1 MALCFFPQ
9 AVVCRP
15 LLSSSP
21 AAKVVVFKAKAKAAA
36 TEAATVV
43 AATAVAP
50 PPHQLQVSRSSSGLR
65 QKKQTRIGASGFI
78 SLHSS
83 RRLSL
88 AAAK

>member
-1 MALCFFPQ
+1 MALCFFSQ

-21 AAKVVVFKAKAKAAA
+21 AVKVVVFKAKAK
-36 TEAATVV
+36 T

-50 PPHQLQVSRSSSGLR
+50 PPHQLQVSRSSFGHR

-78 SLHSS
+78 SLYSS

>member
-21 AAKVVVFKAKAKAAA
+21 AVKVVVFKAKAK
-36 TEAATVV
+36 T

-50 PPHQLQVSRSSSGLR
+50 PPHQLQVSRSSSGHR

-78 SLHSS
+78 SLYSS

>member
-1 MALCFFPQ
+1 MALCFFSQ

-21 AAKVVVFKAKAKAAA
+21 AVKVVVFKAKAKAAA

-50 PPHQLQVSRSSSGLR
+50 PPHQLQVSRSSSGHR

-78 SLHSS
+78 SLYSS